1 MLALWVATR
10 PETALRDKACFAV
23 LDIQKAL
30 QQFNQSSDALQL
42 KTRIGLHAGQILLG
56 DIGALDH
63 FQYTPVGDIV
73 NSAARI
79 ENLNKYLGTHVL
91 VSEEVMHQLNGFLP
105 REVGKFRLKG
115 KVNPIVIYELLSRAE
130 ESDEKQR
137 KACAIFAEAL
147 SAFRRQS
154 WDEAIEKFNHSI
166 ENLGEDGP
174 SLFYIGLSEQYKMAP
189 PEEPW
194 EGVINME
201 KK

>member
-1 MLALWVATR
+1 M
-10 PETALRDKACFAV
+10 
-23 LDIQKAL
+23 
-30 QQFNQSSDALQL
+30 
-42 KTRIGLHAGQILLG
+42 
-56 DIGALDH
+56 DH

-79 ENLNKYLGTHVL
+79 ENLNKYLGTKAL
-91 VSEEVMHQLNGFLP
+91 VSEDVIHQLDGFLT

-137 KACAIFAEAL
+137 KACAIFAEAI

-154 WDEAIEKFNHSI
+154 WDEAIEKFNQSI

-174 SLFYIGLSEQYKMAP
+174 SLFYIRLCEEYKKNP